1 MVTSVFLSGA
11 DGGAHSKR
19 VLFYFLAD
27 CGRGRVRW
35 GLVEGEG
42 GAGGGCTFLP
52 PAFLT
57 AFLGDLPFL
66 GEALATFLGEALAAA
81 GEAALAGDFLA
92 AALAIVMFV
101 VGNYG

>member
-1 MVTSVFLSGA
+1 M
-11 DGGAHSKR
+11 
-19 VLFYFLAD
+19 
-27 CGRGRVRW
+27 
-35 GLVEGEG
+35 
-42 GAGGGCTFLP
+42 P